1 MKHPNM
7 EMSDASQAGL
17 KKRSSQTS
25 MLDYKDTEK
34 KDCSYYFLKLDFEI
48 LKPLLIYKYDAE
60 QMNRE
65 DEYIEIIMSDA
76 NLLGSVYGKMD
87 ESMLKFDNQAEQDR
101 IAIALSYVQETKNNG
116 SYRMRNTA
124 AGGLRGP
131 RVSHVPYADRKL
143 TQMGG
148 RPMSQFGVGQ
158 SGLKMGQDLSESR
171 NSNLSLGQTIKSHN
185 FNRSMANKLGYNG
198 REGASPQ
205 ISTKR
210 SMAG

>member
-1 MKHPNM
+1 
-7 EMSDASQAGL
+7 
-17 KKRSSQTS
+17 

-34 KDCSYYFLKLDFEI
+34 KDCAYYFLKLDFEI

-87 ESMLKFDNQAEQDR
+87 DNMLQFDNQEAEQDR
-101 IAIALSYVQETKNNG
+101 IAIALSYVQENKNNG

-131 RVSHVPYADRKL
+131 RVSQAPYADRKL
-143 TQMGG
+143 THMGG

-158 SGLKMGQDLSESR
+158 SGLKMG
-171 NSNLSLGQTIKSHN
+171 
-185 FNRSMANKLGYNG
+185 
-198 REGASPQ
+198 
-205 ISTKR
+205 
-210 SMAG
+210 